1 MAYISAV
8 PEESATGAVAEIY
21 ELDRQTAGYV
31 PNFTRTFSHRPEV
44 YLAWKALN
52 GAVKQSMDL
61 RRYELATVAAA
72 AALRS
77 SYCSLA
83 HGRVLAQQFMPA
95 EDVAALAVAS
105 ASAELPASLPAD
117 GALEPVD
124 RAVVAF
130 AQKIALHAD
139 RITAADV
146 DELRSHGLS
155 DADVLDVVLAASVR
169 CFFSKTLEATGTEA
183 DVAFLDLPDGL
194 REALTVGRPIAG
206 R

>member
-21 ELDRQTAGYV
+21 ELDRQAAGYV
-31 PNFTRTFSHRPEV
+31 PNYTKTFSRRPEV
-44 YLAWKALN
+44 YKAWKALN

-83 HGRVLAQQFMPA
+83 HGRVLAAQFLPA
-95 EDVAALAVAS
+95 ADVASLAAAS
-105 ASAELPASLPAD
+105 AAAELPAD
-117 GALEPVD
+117 GSLEPVD

-130 AQKIALHAD
+130 AQKVALRAD

-146 DELRSHGLS
+146 DVLRSHGLS
-155 DADVLDVVLAASVR
+155 DADILDVVLAASVR
-169 CFFSKTLEATGTEA
+169 SFFSKTLEATGTEP

-194 REALTVGRPIAG
+194 RDALTVGRPIAT